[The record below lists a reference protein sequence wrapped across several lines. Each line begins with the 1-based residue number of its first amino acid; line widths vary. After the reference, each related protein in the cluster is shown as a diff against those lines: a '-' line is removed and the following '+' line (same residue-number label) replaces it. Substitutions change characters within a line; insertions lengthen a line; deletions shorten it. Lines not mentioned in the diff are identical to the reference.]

1 MNCFH
6 GFQQIYS
13 EIPYIISG
21 VKITLEYAL
30 FAMIFGFFGG
40 TFLAII
46 RLSHSRL
53 LRSVGNLY
61 LSVFRGTPLLLQLSI
76 IYFAVPQVIGHSIP
90 AFTAGIIAFSMNSA
104 AYVSE
109 IIRAGIQSVNVGQIE
124 IAQILGCSKI
134 QIMRDIILPQGIR
147 NVLPSLVNEMV
158 DLLKESSLVS
168 IIGESDLLR
177 RATVVSS
184 EHYLYLEPLLV
195 AGLCYYVMV
204 MLLSRVSRIIERRLS
219 CSK

>member
-6 GFQQIYS
+6 GFQQIYN
-13 EIPYIISG
+13 EIPYIVGGIK
-21 VKITLEYAL
+21 VTLEYAL
-30 FAMIFGFFGG
+30 IAMIFGLCGG
-40 TFLAII
+40 TLLAII
-46 RLSHSRL
+46 RLSNNRWM
-53 LRSVGNLY
+53 RTAGNLY

-76 IYFAVPQVIGHSIP
+76 IYFAIPQVIGHSIP

-124 IAQILGCSKI
+124 IARILGCSKV
-134 QIMRDIILPQGIR
+134 QIMRDIVLPQGIR

-195 AGLCYYVMV
+195 AGACYYAIV
-204 MLLSRVSRIIERRLS
+204 MLLSRVSKYIERRLS
-219 CSK
+219 CSR

>member
-1 MNCFH
+1 MS

-21 VKITLEYAL
+21 IKVTLEYAL
-30 FAMIFGFFGG
+30 LAMIFGFFGG

-46 RLSHSRL
+46 RLSHNRL
-53 LRSVGNLY
+53 LRTVGNLY

-76 IYFAVPQVIGHSIP
+76 IYFAVPQIIGHSIP

-124 IAQILGCSKI
+124 IARILGCSKL
-134 QIMRDIILPQGIR
+134 QIMRDIVLPQGIR

-204 MLLSRVSRIIERRLS
+204 MLLSRFSKIIERRLS